1 MNWDEVR
8 PVLEAAYRLMDQDD
22 EGSTWPDAVSAELG
36 KPQDPR
42 IVRILGQLY
51 DAGYI
56 TGATIE
62 QSPAPISIEATE
74 KGLQLVAGW
83 PTPDSRGLEIERLLS
98 VLDERITDESR
109 TPDERGR
116 LRRFRDSVVDIGRD
130 VGSEVLGA
138 YLARMTG
145 AS

>member
-1 MNWDEVR
+1 MKWDEVR

-22 EGSTWPDAVSAELG
+22 EGTTWPDAVSAELG

-42 IVRILGQLY
+42 ILRILGQLY
-51 DAGYI
+51 EAGYI
-56 TGATIE
+56 TGPTIE
-62 QSPAPISIEATE
+62 ESPAPISIESTD

-83 PTPDSRGLEIERLLS
+83 PTPGGRGLEVERLLGL
-98 VLDERITDESR
+98 LDERIADEARS
-109 TPDERGR
+109 PDERGR
-116 LRRFRDSVVDIGRD
+116 LRRFRESVVDIGRD